1 MKRDLKSFVDT
12 SISLIPAV
20 RTASGTGTHVDLRGY
35 DSAMI
40 EFGVGTLATDGT
52 YTCQLQESLDGTTFG
67 TVAQADL
74 IGTFTAFGTA
84 NDPNLQ
90 RVGYIGTPRYVRA
103 VAVFGGTG
111 AGGIVYA
118 NVLRGDAARQPL
130 A

>member
-52 YTCQLQESLDGTTFG
+52 YTCQLQQFNW
-67 TVAQADL
+67 
-74 IGTFTAFGTA
+74 TA
-84 NDPNLQ
+84 
-90 RVGYIGTPRYVRA
+90 PRSAPSPRL
-103 VAVFGGTG
+103 T
-111 AGGIVYA
+111 
-118 NVLRGDAARQPL
+118 
-130 A
+130 